1 MGVHSFGESFFALV
15 GVPERSEGHQRQTF
29 FAQKPLPVISSCE
42 LDLRLSKFKSLEN
55 PELSVVGGQK
65 VLQYVEFF

>member
-1 MGVHSFGESFFALV
+1 MKPKTANFLV
-15 GVPERSEGHQRQTF
+15 TND
-29 FAQKPLPVISSCE
+29 KPSSPKNLFQFISSCE

-65 VLQYVEFF
+65 VLQYVEFFKE